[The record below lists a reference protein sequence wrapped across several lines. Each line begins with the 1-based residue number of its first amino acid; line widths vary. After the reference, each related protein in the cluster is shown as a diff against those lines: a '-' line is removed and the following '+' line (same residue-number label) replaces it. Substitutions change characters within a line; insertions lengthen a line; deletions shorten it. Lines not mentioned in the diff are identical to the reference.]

1 MEREKDRV
9 LAPSVVARFQCK
21 GAACRYSCC
30 CYGWGIF
37 MRRNEYRQWKK
48 RGILPKGNQNNGKVR
63 LREDGER
70 TEDQYAEIVLTEEGN
85 CPYFSADGLCQI
97 QKEYGVGLMTQTCR
111 IFPRK
116 VNRYL
121 DHAECS
127 LSPGC
132 ERVLELLLEEKE
144 GLLLEE
150 GKGKSFEVYGTD
162 YGAARRRKHPVL
174 RYYYDVQILCLALL
188 QEENMK
194 MENRLLL
201 LGMAVEKIE
210 AFYKEG
216 KGEQIAEYINDVLA
230 SAGQPESA
238 EILEQFPESMPLAV
252 FNSVRDALLT
262 MDLPSSFREKI
273 LGRIVKG
280 VETKRAENAAG
291 PELEYYRECRER
303 FSRWIKG
310 KEYFL
315 ENVMVMFLLYSNI
328 PFKDL
333 EKSLWENY
341 LYLVW
346 TYVIVKGGLMMFLE
360 EDSTDEDMIDFCA
373 IMFRKLGHND
383 RRFQGIIE
391 AYRRNGD
398 TLAHVAI
405 LLRCL

>member
-1 MEREKDRV
+1 MGREKDRV
-9 LAPSVVARFQCK
+9 LAPSVVTRFRCK

-30 CYGWGIF
+30 GGWGIF
-37 MRRNEYRQWKK
+37 MSQKEYRYWKK
-48 RGILPKGNQNNGKVR
+48 RGILPKGKQDSGKVR

-70 TEDQYAEIVLTEEGN
+70 TEHEYAEIVLTEEGN
-85 CPYFSADGLCQI
+85 CPYFAADGLCQI
-97 QKEYGVGLMTQTCR
+97 QKEHGVELMTQTCR

-127 LSPGC
+127 LSLGC

-150 GKGKSFEVYGTD
+150 GKGRSFEAYGTD
-162 YGAARRRKHPVL
+162 YDAARRRKHPVL
-174 RYYYDVQILCLALL
+174 RYYYDIQILCLALL

-216 KGEQIAEYINDVLA
+216 KGEQIAEYISDVLA

-238 EILEQFPESMPLAV
+238 GILEQFPESMPLVV
-252 FNSVRDALLT
+252 FNSVKDALLT
-262 MDLPSSFREKI
+262 MDLPSSFREKT
-273 LGRIVKG
+273 LGRIEKG

-303 FSRWIKG
+303 FSRWIRG

-346 TYVIVKGGLMMFLE
+346 TYVIVKGGLMMFLG